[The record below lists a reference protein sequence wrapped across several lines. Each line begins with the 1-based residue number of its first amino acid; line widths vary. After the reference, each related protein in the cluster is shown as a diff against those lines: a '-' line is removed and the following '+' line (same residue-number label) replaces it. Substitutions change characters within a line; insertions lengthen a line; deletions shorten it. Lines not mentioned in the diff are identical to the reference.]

1 MTEEWGANAS
11 TDLDVQNGIVG
22 VRNIAA
28 GSSSEI

>member
-1 MTEEWGANAS
+1 MESYAS

>member
-1 MTEEWGANAS
+1 MESYAG
-11 TDLDVQNGIVG
+11 TDLDVQNGIGG